1 MMQPPQYGPPPGYGP
16 PGYGQPEPVFYQD
29 AHTFVSRSRIVLNG
43 VTYPVAAISAVASQV
58 IPKSTALAIL
68 GVLAIMF
75 GVLFCFASVAG
86 GIFCFLCGGAGI
98 AIYIW
103 GQSDRYVLLLATAGM
118 QRQALV
124 SPNREYVGAILN
136 AINNALAS
144 R

>member
-1 MMQPPQYGPPPGYGP
+1 MQPHHGYGP

-43 VTYPVAAISAVASQV
+43 VTYPVAAISAVASTV
-58 IPKSTALAIL
+58 ITKSPAIAIL
-68 GVLAIMF
+68 GVLI
-75 GVLFCFASVAG
+75 GIVGLLFCFASVAV
-86 GIFCFLCGGAGI
+86 GIFCLLCAFGCI

-124 SPNREYVGAILN
+124 SPNREYVGAVLN
-136 AINNALAS
+136 AINGALAS